1 MKANW
6 GFSAA
11 GKCGGRKPIF
21 SAVPVKMA
29 LMLAAGWAAACA
41 QAPSSV
47 SVTPSGQAGL
57 ANAFIAAYSDP
68 YDGGRSAA
76 PRY

>member
-1 MKANW
+1 MKANR
-6 GFSAA
+6 GFSSA

-21 SAVPVKMA
+21 SAVSVKMA
-29 LMLAAGWAAACA
+29 LMVAAGWAAAYA

-57 ANAFIAAYSDP
+57 ATTFIAAYSDP
-68 YDGGRSAA
+68 YGGGRSAS